1 MYEGESENHAKK
13 KIQHMWIHKYERSEI
28 ENKIKK
34 NKAGK

>member
-1 MYEGESENHAKK
+1 MKEKVRIMQKK
-13 KIQHMWIHKYERSEI
+13 KIQHMWIHKYERSKI